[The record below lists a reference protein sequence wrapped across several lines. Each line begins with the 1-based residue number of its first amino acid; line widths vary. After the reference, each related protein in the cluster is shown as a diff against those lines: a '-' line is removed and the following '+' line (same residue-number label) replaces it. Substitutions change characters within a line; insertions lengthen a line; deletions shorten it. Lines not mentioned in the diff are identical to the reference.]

1 MDVVHTVKVLFY
13 SWFLKLIG
21 ICTAFKMCNKC
32 NHLIPFQAIFEPI
45 DEVAALIAAAI
56 HDVDHPGKSNAF
68 LTNSGDELA
77 ILYNDL

>member
-1 MDVVHTVKVLFY
+1 MQLFNF
-13 SWFLKLIG
+13 SV
-21 ICTAFKMCNKC
+21 
-32 NHLIPFQAIFEPI
+32 FQAIFEPI